1 MGSKLKKWYV
11 ILGMVLGGLA
21 VCFLLLLAGGLA
33 GGAAGFLA
41 AQRGH
46 AIGLPELLQ
55 EIRPQL
61 RQGEEAPRVVPQ
73 VPIPWQMPPGTL
85 EPASGQLRGALI
97 VEVDSGGPAEQGGME
112 TGDIVIAVDNKAM
125 DEDTDLASL
134 VGSYEPGDRVTIAVV
149 RHDGDTELVELQVTL
164 SSGTNE
170 QGEEVAHLGVRYQA
184 LSSGAGVFRLDRLPQ
199 SRGGEQTY

>member
-33 GGAAGFLA
+33 GGAVGFLA

-46 AIGLPELLQ
+46 AVGLPELWQ
-55 EIRPQL
+55 EIRPQI
-61 RQGEEAPRVVPQ
+61 RQPEEAPRVVPQ
-73 VPIPWQMPPGTL
+73 VPMPWQMPPGTL
-85 EPASGQLRGALI
+85 EPTSGQLRGALI

-112 TGDIVIAVDNKAM
+112 TGDIVIAVDDKAM

-134 VGSYEPGDRVTIAVV
+134 VGSYEPGDRVSIAVV

-164 SSGTNE
+164 GSGTNE
-170 QGEEVAHLGVRYQA
+170 QGEEVAHLGVRFRS
-184 LSSGAGVFRLDRLPQ
+184 LSSMAGVFSLDRMPR
-199 SRGGEQTY
+199 SRSGEQTY